1 MSMISKYDAQGR
13 YLCVCAA
20 TVPNP
25 NAPPPPPEPNPDVAG
40 VYEGAANLHTQYH
53 DIASGMP
60 VYIPAK
66 PSPNHQFNYTT
77 KQWED
82 PRTLA
87 DLKAEKWRNIK
98 ANRDAAEHGGFT
110 WDGSVFDSD
119 ALSQQRI
126 TGAVTLAQM
135 SPAFTTVWTL
145 KDNSTRTLSAADM
158 FAVGVALG
166 VHVSAQFLQGQ
177 LLRAQIDEAATA
189 QEVEAIHW

>member
-1 MSMISKYDAQGR
+1 MEYAILSAQGR
-13 YLCVCAA
+13 VIGMASCSEDEIDACVAL
-20 TVPNP
+20 NGGHSY
-25 NAPPPPPEPNPDVAG
+25 VAG
-40 VYEGAANLHTQYH
+40 GGNVESMHFVNGALQ
-53 DIASGMP
+53 P
-60 VYIPAK
+60 LPEK
-66 PSPNHQFNYTT
+66 PSHHHQFNYTT

-119 ALSQQRI
+119 VLSQQRI

-166 VHVSAQFLQGQ
+166 THVSTQFLQGQ

>member
-60 VYIPAK
+60 IYIPAK
-66 PSPNHQFNYTT
+66 PSPHHQFNYTT

-98 ANRDAAEHGGFT
+98 ANRDAAEHWGFT

-135 SPAFTTVWTL
+135 SSVFTTVWTL
-145 KDNSTRTLSAADM
+145 ANNTTRTLNSQDM

-166 VHVSAQFLQGQ
+166 THVSTQFAHGQ
-177 LLRAQIDEAATA
+177 ELRTQIEETTSID
-189 QEVEAIHW
+189 QLNLIHW

>member
-1 MSMISKYDAQGR
+1 MNEIYTVTVFDKATGRIVSSGTSQAPELFETETRSVLIGVSGPVQGA
-13 YLCVCAA
+13 YI
-20 TVPNP
+20 
-25 NAPPPPPEPNPDVAG
+25 EGG
-40 VYEGAANLHTQYH
+40 VVVQ
-53 DIASGMP
+53 MP
-60 VYIPAK
+60 TK

-166 VHVSAQFLQGQ
+166 VHVSTQFLQGQ

>member
-1 MSMISKYDAQGR
+1 MNEIYTVTVFDKATGRIVSSGTSQAPELFETETQSVLIGVSAPVQGA
-13 YLCVCAA
+13 YV
-20 TVPNP
+20 
-25 NAPPPPPEPNPDVAG
+25 
-40 VYEGAANLHTQYH
+40 EGGEVVQ
-53 DIASGMP
+53 MP
-60 VYIPAK
+60 TK
-66 PSPNHQFNYTT
+66 PSPNHTFNYTS

-145 KDNSTRTLSAADM
+145 ANNSTRTLSAADM
-158 FAVGVALG
+158 FAVGMALG
-166 VHVSAQFLQGQ
+166 THVATQFLQGQ
-177 LLRAQIDEAATA
+177 LLREQIDDAATA

>member
-1 MSMISKYDAQGR
+1 MNEIHTVTVFDKATGRIVSSGTSQAPELFETETQSVLIGVSGPVQGA
-13 YLCVCAA
+13 YI
-20 TVPNP
+20 
-25 NAPPPPPEPNPDVAG
+25 EGG
-40 VYEGAANLHTQYH
+40 VVVQ
-53 DIASGMP
+53 MP
-60 VYIPAK
+60 TK
-66 PSPNHQFNYTT
+66 PSQHHQFNYST

-135 SPAFTTVWTL
+135 LPAFTTVWTL
-145 KDNSTRTLSAADM
+145 ANNSTRTLSAADM

-166 VHVSAQFLQGQ
+166 VHVSTQFLQGQ

>member
-1 MSMISKYDAQGR
+1 MIYFFD
-13 YLCVCAA
+13 
-20 TVPNP
+20 
-25 NAPPPPPEPNPDVAG
+25 
-40 VYEGAANLHTQYH
+40 
-53 DIASGMP
+53 ASGKYKGSTSRDEVTDAEIQEMLMLRGAVHAERRSDP
-60 VYIPAK
+60 IDASKVYLLNGEMVDIPYK
-66 PSPNHQFNYTT
+66 PSDNHTFNWQS

-87 DLKAEKWRNIK
+87 DHKAEKWRNIK

-135 SPAFTTVWTL
+135 LPAFTTVWTL

-166 VHVSAQFLQGQ
+166 THVSTQFLQGQ

>member
-1 MSMISKYDAQGR
+1 MKKTYFKEQGR
-13 YLCVCAA
+13 FIKNIESTEAMTFAA
-20 TVPNP
+20 
-25 NAPPPPPEPNPDVAG
+25 NAPAESHIALDGLWDEEFYYSHSTEKPLKYPEKPNKCFV
-40 VYEGAANLHTQYH
+40 
-53 DIASGMP
+53 
-60 VYIPAK
+60 
-66 PSPNHQFNYTT
+66 FNYVTE
-77 KQWED
+77 QWED

-98 ANRDAAEHGGFT
+98 ANRDAAEHGGFE

-166 VHVSAQFLQGQ
+166 THVSTQFLQGQ

>member
-1 MSMISKYDAQGR
+1 MIYFFDAVGKYKGSTSRDGATDAEIQEMLELRGAIHIER
-13 YLCVCAA
+13 RVEPIDGAKSYLL
-20 TVPNP
+20 N
-25 NAPPPPPEPNPDVAG
+25 G
-40 VYEGAANLHTQYH
+40 VVV
-53 DIASGMP
+53 GMP
-60 VYIPAK
+60 EK
-66 PSPNHQFNYTT
+66 PSTNHQFNYTT

-87 DLKAEKWRNIK
+87 DHKAEKWRNIK

-135 SPAFTTVWTL
+135 LPAFTTVWTL
-145 KDNSTRTLSAADM
+145 ANNSTRTLSAADM

-166 VHVSAQFLQGQ
+166 VHVSTQFLQGQ

>member
-1 MSMISKYDAQGR
+1 MNEIYTVTVFDKATGRIVSSGTSQAPELFETETQSVLIGVSGPVQGA
-13 YLCVCAA
+13 YI
-20 TVPNP
+20 
-25 NAPPPPPEPNPDVAG
+25 EGG
-40 VYEGAANLHTQYH
+40 VVVQ
-53 DIASGMP
+53 MP
-60 VYIPAK
+60 TK

-119 ALSQQRI
+119 VLSQQRI

-145 KDNSTRTLSAADM
+145 KDNSTRTLNSQDM

-166 VHVSAQFLQGQ
+166 THVSTQFAHGQ
-177 LLRAQIDEAATA
+177 ELRTQIEETTSID
-189 QEVEAIHW
+189 QLDLIHW

>member
-1 MSMISKYDAQGR
+1 MNEIYTVTVFDKATGRIVSSGTSQAPELFETETQSVLIGVSGPVQGA
-13 YLCVCAA
+13 YI
-20 TVPNP
+20 
-25 NAPPPPPEPNPDVAG
+25 EGG
-40 VYEGAANLHTQYH
+40 VVVQ
-53 DIASGMP
+53 MP
-60 VYIPAK
+60 TK

-135 SPAFTTVWTL
+135 IPAFTTVWTL
-145 KDNSTRTLSAADM
+145 ANNTTRTLNSQEM
-158 FAVGVALG
+158 FAIGVALG
-166 VHVSAQFLQGQ
+166 VHVSTQFAHGQ
-177 LLRAQIDEAATA
+177 ELRTQIEETTSID
-189 QEVEAIHW
+189 QLDLIHW

>member
-119 ALSQQRI
+119 VLSQQRI

-145 KDNSTRTLSAADM
+145 KDNSTRTLSSQDM
-158 FAVGVALG
+158 FAVGVVLG
-166 VHVSAQFLQGQ
+166 THVSTQFAHGQ
-177 LLRAQIDEAATA
+177 ELRTQIEETTSID
-189 QEVEAIHW
+189 QLDLIHW

>member
-1 MSMISKYDAQGR
+1 MNEIYTVTVFDKATGRIVSSGTSQAPELFETETQSVLIGVSAPVQGA
-13 YLCVCAA
+13 YV
-20 TVPNP
+20 
-25 NAPPPPPEPNPDVAG
+25 EGG
-40 VYEGAANLHTQYH
+40 VVVQ
-53 DIASGMP
+53 MP
-60 VYIPAK
+60 TK
-66 PSPNHQFNYTT
+66 PSPNHTFNYTS

-145 KDNSTRTLSAADM
+145 ANNSTRTLSAADM
-158 FAVGVALG
+158 FAVGMALG
-166 VHVSAQFLQGQ
+166 THVATQFLQGQ
-177 LLRAQIDEAATA
+177 LLREQIDDAATA

>member
-1 MSMISKYDAQGR
+1 MNEIYTVTVFDKATGRIVSSGTSQAPELFETETQSVLIGVSGPVQGA
-13 YLCVCAA
+13 YI
-20 TVPNP
+20 
-25 NAPPPPPEPNPDVAG
+25 EGG
-40 VYEGAANLHTQYH
+40 VVVQ
-53 DIASGMP
+53 M
-60 VYIPAK
+60 PAK

-119 ALSQQRI
+119 VLSQQRI

-166 VHVSAQFLQGQ
+166 THVSTQFLQGQ